1 MQEYITLQILPS
13 LIVPILNGNSS
24 KQYTC
29 TAGCAATESN
39 NRLLGTTGG
48 CCAKKKNPK
57 QSQKVCQ
64 CILLE
69 PMLWLIKS
77 EALTSQLVLY
87 LSFHPF
93 IYLSVGVS
101 TSILNNSTTPPCA
114 LPLFIPSADEVAKL
128 FSFSCTKCLLC

>member
-1 MQEYITLQILPS
+1 MATALNSTPALLDVQLPNLITDCW
-13 LIVPILNGNSS
+13 VPQGAVV
-24 KQYTC
+24 Q
-29 TAGCAATESN
+29 
-39 NRLLGTTGG
+39 
-48 CCAKKKNPK
+48 KKKTPK